1 MKNNDFLLLKK
12 LCDECGVSGDENNI
26 QDLIYQELKNDF
38 EITKD
43 PLNNLIVKYQTDLGK
58 PLISFVSHVDEVGF
72 IIRDILEDGFIKFNP
87 VGSWYRHIIPG
98 SKVVIK
104 NKFNQKFIGVIG
116 SEPPHYLSK
125 DQMNNLLSF
134 EDFYIDL
141 GMSSKEEVLKNNIQI
156 GDFICPS
163 TKTESL
169 YQDKVIGKAFDD
181 RLCATSLIL
190 ALKYMKQH
198 NLNANVVAIFSTQE
212 EVGCRGAKA
221 ASYQIDSDV
230 SFALDVT
237 DSFDTPT
244 SFKDDVKIGSGLA
257 LSLIDGGTIAHRGLF
272 NYLKSLMI
280 KNNFNFNFDPMTVG
294 GTDSQVI
301 NITKSGIINLT
312 ISLPIRYM
320 HSFYSVASLK
330 DLYTL
335 KRLIILI
342 SKDLNFN
349 KLNKI
354 KEIKYQKISK

>member
-43 PLNNLIVKYQTDLGK
+43 SLNNLIVKYQTDLSK

-125 DQMNNLLSF
+125 EQINNLLNF
-134 EDFYIDL
+134 DDFYIDL
-141 GMSSKEEVLKNNIQI
+141 GMNSKEEVLKNNIQI

-169 YQDKVIGKAFDD
+169 YHDKVIGKAFDD

-230 SFALDVT
+230 SFVLDVT

-330 DLYTL
+330 DLDTL